1 MGYLEDLAAANC
13 VECGVKGTVGS
24 DRCEPCYMAYQ
35 EARFNP
41 NMSAGDLAK
50 MWGTTINL

>member
-41 NMSAGDLAK
+41 NMSPGDLAK